1 MDIIRSA
8 NTNYWIFWDDSLF
21 TLGLEWKEWGVLLHS
36 MALLFVIS
44 YVQTKLSVS
53 SWILGQHV
61 IVRWSIYIG
70 AVLTVMIF
78 GTYGFGYDAKDFIY
92 GGF

>member
-1 MDIIRSA
+1 
-8 NTNYWIFWDDSLF
+8 
-21 TLGLEWKEWGVLLHS
+21 

-53 SWILGQHV
+53 GWILRQHV

-70 AVLTVMIF
+70 AVLAVMVF